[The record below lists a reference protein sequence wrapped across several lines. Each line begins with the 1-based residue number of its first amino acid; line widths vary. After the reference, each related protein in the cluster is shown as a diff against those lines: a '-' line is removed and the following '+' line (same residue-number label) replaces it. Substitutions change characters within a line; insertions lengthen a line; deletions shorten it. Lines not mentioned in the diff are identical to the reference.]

1 MNYYY
6 PYGTMPYIQNT
17 SNIGLLGRLFKNG
30 INWST
35 ILSNAQKTLNVVNQT
50 IPVVKQIGPVVN
62 NAKTMFKEINK
73 FKKIDSK
80 TESNKNKQKPIENIK
95 IENIKKIESSNNNP
109 TFFQ

>member
-1 MNYYY
+1 MNNYY

-17 SNIGLLGRLFKNG
+17 SNIGLLSRIFKNG
-30 INWST
+30 INWGS

-62 NAKTMFKEINK
+62 NAKTMFKVMNE
-73 FKKIDSK
+73 FKKVDSK
-80 TESNKNKQKPIENIK
+80 PEITNKPKK
-95 IENIKKIESSNNNP
+95 IENNTKENTKKIESSNNNP

>member
-17 SNIGLLGRLFKNG
+17 SNIGLLSRIFKNG
-30 INWST
+30 INWGS

-62 NAKTMFKEINK
+62 NAKTMFKVMNE
-73 FKKIDSK
+73 FKKVDSK
-80 TESNKNKQKPIENIK
+80 PEITNKPKK
-95 IENIKKIESSNNNP
+95 IENNTKENTKKIESSNNNP